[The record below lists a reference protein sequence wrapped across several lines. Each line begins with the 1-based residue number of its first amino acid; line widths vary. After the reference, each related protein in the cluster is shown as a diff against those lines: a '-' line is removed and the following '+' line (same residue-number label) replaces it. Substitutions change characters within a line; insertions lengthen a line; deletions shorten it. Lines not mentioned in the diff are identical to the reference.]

1 VSNLLFAARPLFL
14 DFLGAIVFAVLLAS
28 GVDVT
33 TAALAGVFTT
43 VAQVTLQL
51 VRRKP
56 VAPLQWLSLAL
67 VVTSGAATLITHDPR
82 FLMAKPSV
90 IYAVV
95 GVVMLKRG
103 WMLRYVPP
111 IAAGHLTD
119 VLTVFGYVWAG
130 LMFAT
135 GAANAVVAVGWPQW
149 WPAFIAVVPLSS
161 KAALF
166 AIHYVWG
173 RAVAKRRI
181 VAAREAEALAAA

>member
-1 VSNLLFAARPLFL
+1 MSNLLYAARPLLL
-14 DFLGAIVFAVLLAS
+14 DFLGAIVFAALLA
-28 GVDVT
+28 
-33 TAALAGVFTT
+33 AGVSVTVAAAFGVATV
-43 VAQVTLQL
+43 VAQVGVQL

-56 VAPLQWLSLAL
+56 VAPLQWLSLVL
-67 VVTSGAATLITHDPR
+67 VISSGAATLITHDPR
-82 FLMAKPSV
+82 FLMAKPSI

-111 IAAGHLTD
+111 IAAGHVGD
-119 VLTVFGYVWAG
+119 VMTVFGYVWAG

-149 WPAFIAVVPLSS
+149 WPAFIAVVPLAS
-161 KAALF
+161 KAVLF
-166 AIHYVWG
+166 AVQYPCV

-181 VAAREAEALAAA
+181 IAAREAEALAAA